1 MTSFRKWIRG
11 VSKGLFYR
19 TDETPR
25 VLRWLYDI
33 IDEDLD
39 DSGTKEIESVR
50 CNF

>member
-1 MTSFRKWIRG
+1 MFSFKKWIKG
-11 VSKGLFYR
+11 VSIGLFYR

-39 DSGTKEIESVR
+39 DSGVR
-50 CNF
+50 RDRMGPL